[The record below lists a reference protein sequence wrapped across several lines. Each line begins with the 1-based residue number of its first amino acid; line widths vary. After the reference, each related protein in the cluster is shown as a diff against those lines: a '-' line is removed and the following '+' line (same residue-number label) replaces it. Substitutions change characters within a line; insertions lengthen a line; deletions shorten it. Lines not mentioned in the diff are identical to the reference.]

1 MRCLIYAKST
11 DSLWVKDYF
20 PDVEPYLLKIVNKP
34 LLEYSLDLVSLLGV
48 TDLRIV
54 SDGSIKAIENYFLDG
69 VRWGINISY
78 SLARPEDSLENVY
91 LKNYSFCKDVD
102 MLLWDGF
109 YFVQYDRNTV
119 KESMD
124 FSQAFCC
131 NAPSHRMIYL
141 PSGEKLRKQTVFDD
155 NHSSCLMIREINS
168 VVDYYN
174 LSMEIL
180 TLRNKAYVL
189 PGYSNEKDTFIGL
202 NLVYPNSCDL
212 NSPIMI
218 GNNCRFQRDT
228 IIGPNSIIG
237 SNIIVDE
244 NTSVKDSII
253 YDNTY
258 LGSDLDLHKKIVYKS
273 HLISATS
280 GEQINITDRVL
291 VSQVDLG
298 VVTSYFNRQVQRII
312 GFILLGVMFIPWL
325 VLYVPF
331 KLFGSD
337 RKSDRLLS
345 KNMNVRSYEE
355 PSLLKNSWW
364 GRLMLRLTLDKFTQ
378 LCSSVFTRKLYLVGN
393 HLFTNTVAHRKLI
406 SELPVYNPGVFSLIE
421 SVGAEGPDVE
431 QFYEL
436 EFIDNVSTRYI
447 LGILCSSILR
457 RLIHG

>member
-11 DSLWVKDYF
+11 DSLWVKEYF

-34 LLEYSLDLVSLLGV
+34 LLEYYLDLVSLLGV

-54 SDGSIKAIENYFLDG
+54 SDSSIKAIEQYFTDG
-69 VRWGINISY
+69 AKWGINISY

-119 KESMD
+119 KQSMD
-124 FSQAFCC
+124 FSKAFCC
-131 NAPSHRMIYL
+131 ETALHRMIYL
-141 PSGEKLRKQTVFDD
+141 PSGEKLRKQTVFDTE
-155 NHSSCLMIREINS
+155 HSSCLMIREINS
-168 VVDYYN
+168 VVEYYK

-202 NLVYPNSCDL
+202 NLVYPNSCEL
-212 NSPIMI
+212 NAPIMI

-228 IIGPNSIIG
+228 IIGPNSIFG

-258 LGSDLDLHKKIVYKS
+258 LGGDLDLHQKIVYKS

-298 VVTSYFNRQVQRII
+298 VVTSYFNRLVQSII
-312 GFILLGVMFIPWL
+312 GLLLLVMMFIPWL
-325 VLYVPF
+325 LLYVPF
-331 KLFGSD
+331 MAIYKK
-337 RKSDRLLS
+337 RKTERLMS
-345 KNMNVRSYEE
+345 KNMNGRVFED
-355 PSLLKNSWW
+355 PSLIKMSFW
-364 GRLMLRLTLDKFTQ
+364 GKIMLRLSLDKFTQ
-378 LCSSVFTRKLYLVGN
+378 LYVAVFTRKLYLVGN

-436 EFIDNVSTRYI
+436 EFIENVSTRYI
-447 LGILCSSILR
+447 IGILCASLLR